1 MKKLIGLTGKTGA
14 GKSTVSKMLE
24 GFGAF
29 IIDGDKVAREVLNLS
44 PDLELKLKA
53 AFGNDIYENGVLL
66 RKELAKRAFSSHEN
80 TELLNSI
87 FHPVINKR
95 LFELSNEAFKTHSVA
110 VVDAAAVIESGFYKS
125 CDCLITV
132 YAPESIRLERI
143 MRRDSLTK
151 EEAMRR
157 INAQKGDEFYFS
169 KSDIIIN
176 NFPPHDL
183 SSQLENVKKVIFD

>member
-53 AFGNDIYENGVLL
+53 AFGSDIYENGVLL
-66 RKELAKRAFSSHEN
+66 RKELAKWAFSSHEN

-157 INAQKGDEFYFS
+157 INAQKDDEFYFS

>member
-53 AFGNDIYENGVLL
+53 AFGSDIYENGVLL
-66 RKELAKRAFSSHEN
+66 IKELAKRAFSSHEN

-157 INAQKGDEFYFS
+157 INAQKDDEFYFS

>member
-1 MKKLIGLTGKTGA
+1 MKKLICLTGKTGA

-53 AFGNDIYENGVLL
+53 AFGSDIYENGVLL

-157 INAQKGDEFYFS
+157 INAQKDDEFYFS

>member
-157 INAQKGDEFYFS
+157 INAQKDDEFYFS

-183 SSQLENVKKVIFD
+183 SSQLETVKKVIFD

>member
-53 AFGNDIYENGVLL
+53 AFGSDIYENGVLL

-95 LFELSNEAFKTHSVA
+95 LFELSNEAFKTRSVA

-157 INAQKGDEFYFS
+157 INAQKDDEFYFS

>member
-53 AFGNDIYENGVLL
+53 AFGSDIYENGVLL

-95 LFELSNEAFKTHSVA
+95 LFELSNEALKTHSVA

-157 INAQKGDEFYFS
+157 INAQKDDEFYFS

>member
-53 AFGNDIYENGVLL
+53 AFGSDIYENGVLL

-151 EEAMRR
+151 EEAMWR
-157 INAQKGDEFYFS
+157 INAQKDDEFYFS

>member
-53 AFGNDIYENGVLL
+53 AFGSDIYENGVLL

-95 LFELSNEAFKTHSVA
+95 LFELLNEAFKTHSVA

-157 INAQKGDEFYFS
+157 INAQKDDEFYFS

>member
-53 AFGNDIYENGVLL
+53 AFGSDIYENGVLL

-95 LFELSNEAFKTHSVA
+95 LLELSNEAFKTHSVA

-157 INAQKGDEFYFS
+157 INAQKDDEFYFS

>member
-24 GFGAF
+24 GFGAV

-53 AFGNDIYENGVLL
+53 AFGSDIYENGVLL

-157 INAQKGDEFYFS
+157 INAQKDDEFYFS

>member
-53 AFGNDIYENGVLL
+53 AFGSDIYENGVLL

-157 INAQKGDEFYFS
+157 INAQKDDEFYFS
-169 KSDIIIN
+169 KSDCKA
-176 NFPPHDL
+176 
-183 SSQLENVKKVIFD
+183 KKFKFC

>member
-53 AFGNDIYENGVLL
+53 AFGSDIYANGVLL

-157 INAQKGDEFYFS
+157 INAQKDDEFYFS

>member
-80 TELLNSI
+80 TEL
-87 FHPVINKR
+87 
-95 LFELSNEAFKTHSVA
+95 A
-110 VVDAAAVIESGFYKS
+110 VVLSFAVLYKIA
-125 CDCLITV
+125 LQAVALTV
-132 YAPESIRLERI
+132 
-143 MRRDSLTK
+143 
-151 EEAMRR
+151 
-157 INAQKGDEFYFS
+157 NAYY
-169 KSDIIIN
+169 
-176 NFPPHDL
+176 
-183 SSQLENVKKVIFD
+183 

>member
-53 AFGNDIYENGVLL
+53 AFGSDIYENGVLL

-95 LFELSNEAFKTHSVA
+95 LLELSNEAFKTRSVA

-157 INAQKGDEFYFS
+157 INAQKDDEFYFS

>member
-53 AFGNDIYENGVLL
+53 AFGSDIYENGVLL

-157 INAQKGDEFYFS
+157 INAQKDDKFYFS

>member
-157 INAQKGDEFYFS
+157 INAQKDDEFYFS

>member
-1 MKKLIGLTGKTGA
+1 MKNLIGLTGKTGA

-53 AFGNDIYENGVLL
+53 AFGSDIYENGVLL

-157 INAQKGDEFYFS
+157 INAQKDDEFYFS

>member
-143 MRRDSLTK
+143 MRRDSLIK

-157 INAQKGDEFYFS
+157 INAQKDDEFYFS

>member
-53 AFGNDIYENGVLL
+53 AFGSDIYENGVLL

-157 INAQKGDEFYFS
+157 INAQKDDEFYFS

>member
-53 AFGNDIYENGVLL
+53 AFGSDIYENGVLL

-157 INAQKGDEFYFS
+157 INAQKDDEFYFS

-183 SSQLENVKKVIFD
+183 SSQLETVKKVIFD

>member
-1 MKKLIGLTGKTGA
+1 MKKLRGLTGKTGA
-14 GKSTVSKMLE
+14 GKSSVSKMLE

-53 AFGNDIYENGVLL
+53 AFGSDIYENGVLL

-157 INAQKGDEFYFS
+157 INAQKDDEFYFS

>member
-53 AFGNDIYENGVLL
+53 AFGSDIYENGVLL

-110 VVDAAAVIESGFYKS
+110 VVDAAAIIESGFYKS

-132 YAPESIRLERI
+132 FAPESIRLERI

-157 INAQKGDEFYFS
+157 INAQKDDEFYFS
-169 KSDIIIN
+169 KSDIVIN

>member
-53 AFGNDIYENGVLL
+53 AFGSDIYEHGVLL

-157 INAQKGDEFYFS
+157 INAQKDDEFYFS

>member
-53 AFGNDIYENGVLL
+53 AFGSDIYENGVLL

-157 INAQKGDEFYFS
+157 INAQKDDEFYFS

-176 NFPPHDL
+176 NFPPHDR

>member
-53 AFGNDIYENGVLL
+53 AFGSDIYENGVLL

-151 EEAMRR
+151 EEAMWR
-157 INAQKGDEFYFS
+157 INAQKDDEFYFS

-183 SSQLENVKKVIFD
+183 SSQLENVKKVIFY

>member
-1 MKKLIGLTGKTGA
+1 MKKLRGLTGKTGA

-53 AFGNDIYENGVLL
+53 AFGSDIYENGVLL

-157 INAQKGDEFYFS
+157 INAQKDDEFYFS

>member
-53 AFGNDIYENGVLL
+53 AFGSDIYENGVLL

-157 INAQKGDEFYFS
+157 INAQKDDEFYFS

-183 SSQLENVKKVIFD
+183 SSQLENVKKVIFY

>member
-53 AFGNDIYENGVLL
+53 AFGSDIYENGVLL

-132 YAPESIRLERI
+132 YAPESIRLKRI

-157 INAQKGDEFYFS
+157 INAQKDDEFYFS

>member
-29 IIDGDKVAREVLNLS
+29 IIDADKVAREVLNLS

-53 AFGNDIYENGVLL
+53 AFGSDIYENGVLL

-157 INAQKGDEFYFS
+157 INAQKADEFYFS

>member
-14 GKSTVSKMLE
+14 GNSTVSKMLE

-53 AFGNDIYENGVLL
+53 AFGSDIYENGVLL

-157 INAQKGDEFYFS
+157 INAQKDDEFYFS

>member
-44 PDLELKLKA
+44 TDLELKLKA
-53 AFGNDIYENGVLL
+53 AFGSDIYENGVLL

-157 INAQKGDEFYFS
+157 INAQKDDEFYFS

>member
-24 GFGAF
+24 GFGEF
-29 IIDGDKVAREVLNLS
+29 IIHGDKVAREVLNLS

-53 AFGNDIYENGVLL
+53 AFGSDIYENGVLL

-157 INAQKGDEFYFS
+157 INAQKDDEFYFS